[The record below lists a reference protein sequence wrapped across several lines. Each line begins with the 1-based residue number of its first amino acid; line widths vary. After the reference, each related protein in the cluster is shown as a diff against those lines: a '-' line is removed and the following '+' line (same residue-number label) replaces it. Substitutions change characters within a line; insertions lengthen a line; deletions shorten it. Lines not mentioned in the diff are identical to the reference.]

1 MELTKVKRMD
11 WQVVRRAEVDDYPG
25 HFHVSEII
33 QYEIFCGQLL
43 FTGYIFSIHPCYSIY
58 QNHFYCQIIVHSVA
72 ISHFVCLFI
81 SWHLGC
87 FHFMIIKNNA
97 AIWTFIHRTLCIYFY
112 FSLVCIHEWEFLV
125 QGNNV

>member
-43 FTGYIFSIHPCYSIY
+43 LPCLIFSRFIYVSVYFSTSFLFVDECYSIL
-58 QNHFYCQIIVHSVA
+58 FKVA
-72 ISHFVCLFI
+72 D
-81 SWHLGC
+81 
-87 FHFMIIKNNA
+87 IK
-97 AIWTFIHRTLCIYFY
+97 
-112 FSLVCIHEWEFLV
+112 SLSS
-125 QGNNV
+125 